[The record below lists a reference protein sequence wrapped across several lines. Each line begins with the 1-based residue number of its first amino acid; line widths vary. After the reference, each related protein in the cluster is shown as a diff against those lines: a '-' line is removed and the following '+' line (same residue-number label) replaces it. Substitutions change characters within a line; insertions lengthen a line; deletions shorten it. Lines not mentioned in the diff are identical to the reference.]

1 MITETPADTP
11 QHVMEIVS
19 FRLKAGTDPDA
30 FRQAA
35 KAIDTLLSWR
45 GTALSRALVVD
56 DQDVWSDI
64 IEWTSMDEAK
74 AAAEELVQDP
84 IFAPLGAMIDE
95 TTINM
100 RHAPV
105 QHQMR

>member
-1 MITETPADTP
+1 MNQAD

-19 FRLKAGTDPDA
+19 FRLKTGTDTEA

-35 KAIDTLLSWR
+35 QAIDALLSYR
-45 GTALSRALVVD
+45 GTAVSRSLVVD
-56 DQDVWSDI
+56 DDDVWTDM

-74 AAAEELVQDP
+74 AAAEELVKDP
-84 IFAPLGAMIDE
+84 LFAPLGAMIDE